1 MPDTVNRWPSS
12 TYRCIC
18 FITAAGRELIN
29 HVTHGMVITSLA
41 SQQLS
46 AFEVQRWQNELN
58 SDNEQIRQ
66 LAIDEIALML
76 KRFSLAGWR
85 PVLGNKTSRTQK
97 TVFHGIHSFTSARC
111 WSLLPPTATNSL
123 RLMLLPNTLS
133 SIPIMRWVFSSGDAT
148 DDETVYYRDA
158 HQPCAG
164 FTQRYG

>member
-1 MPDTVNRWPSS
+1 
-12 TYRCIC
+12 
-18 FITAAGRELIN
+18 
-29 HVTHGMVITSLA
+29 MVITSLA

-97 TVFHGIHSFTSARC
+97 NSISRHSQFYVSQ
-111 WSLLPPTATNSL
+111 
-123 RLMLLPNTLS
+123 MLEFIAANCDKQLT
-133 SIPIMRWVFSSGDAT
+133 G
-148 DDETVYYRDA
+148 
-158 HQPCAG
+158 
-164 FTQRYG
+164 